1 MILGSL
7 GSDGRA
13 TIDPRGA
20 LTVVGEP
27 WTLDWWIGAD
37 DRWRV
42 PAQEPAVRQRA
53 LDGAPVAETRLKIP
67 SGDAIQRV
75 YGIGGA
81 GGVVVVEVEN
91 ASPAACIV
99 AFVVRGATSIALD
112 GAAVII
118 DGAVALILPFAPPR
132 WDVTD
137 VELEP
142 TQCGAETG
150 AFLARQFPAE
160 TLRATLLFPLS
171 HRNRMRIGVV
181 CGEKVPRLDLA
192 QVPDAQAAARG
203 WQIHLDRG
211 MRVRGPAETVAA
223 IDGARA
229 QVLLDPDPGPA
240 VAAALEDWGFDERA
254 EWAWH
259 GLTLRDRRAARR
271 RDATLGDATPAGTL
285 LAARDGYV
293 REVDG
298 QVCLLCA
305 PPEPGID
312 IEVLDA
318 PTRHGRISFAL
329 RWHGEHPAL
338 LWEVTD
344 AQRGLELTA
353 PVLAP
358 GWSTREP
365 VGETLLRPTAV

>member
-1 MILGSL
+1 MLGSI
-7 GSDGRA
+7 GPPGRA

-20 LTVVGEP
+20 LAVVGES

-42 PAQEPAVRQRA
+42 PAREPAVRQSV
-53 LDGAPVAETRLKIP
+53 LDGTPVAETRLKIP
-67 SGDAIQRV
+67 SGDAIQRA

-81 GGVVVVEVEN
+81 GGVVIVEVEN

-99 AFVVRGATSIALD
+99 GFVVRGATSIALD
-112 GAAVII
+112 GAALII
-118 DGAVALILPFAPPR
+118 DGGVALILPFAPPR

-137 VELEP
+137 VELAPE
-142 TQCGAETG
+142 QCGAETG
-150 AFLARQFPAE
+150 VFPSRQFPAG

-171 HRNRMRIGVV
+171 HRNRMRIAMV
-181 CGEKVPRLDLA
+181 CGDTAPTLDLA
-192 QVPDAQAAARG
+192 QIPDAAAAARG
-203 WQIHLDRG
+203 WQMHLDRA

-223 IDGARA
+223 LDLARS
-229 QVLLDPDPGPA
+229 QILLDPDPGPA

-254 EWAWH
+254 EWAWR
-259 GLTLRDRRAARR
+259 GLSLRDRRVARR
-271 RDATLGDATPAGTL
+271 RDVTLLDATPAGVL

-293 REVDG
+293 RERHGAIELLVD
-298 QVCLLCA
+298 
-305 PPEPGID
+305 PPAPGID
-312 IEVLDA
+312 VEVFDA
-318 PTRHGRISFAL
+318 PTRDGRISFAL

-338 LWEVTD
+338 LWEVAD
-344 AQRGLELTA
+344 SERGLELTA